1 MSSPGS
7 CFPADALSWITNTCP
22 SPWAPPPLRSQV
34 SDENACLRGWCA
46 HKVRPGGLL
55 AAGRS
60 SGLLLSISHQ
70 RSEDFPA
77 QLQKG
82 PHWLPQPRPHSHLAG
97 TEPRPQ
103 VPPPESRAGY
113 YQRGCGPASQAP
125 RCREA
130 IRVATGRACCA
141 PCAGPAAGATDAET
155 QARGHRPPVTLTLCP
170 LELAHSSEHRCTHTT
185 LSLHGTQTRCT

>member
-1 MSSPGS
+1 MRMHVSEAGVPIRCAQEACWLQEEALGCCSPFPTKDQRTSPRSYRRAHTGCGS
-7 CFPADALSWITNTCP
+7 QCGP
-22 SPWAPPPLRSQV
+22 
-34 SDENACLRGWCA
+34 
-46 HKVRPGGLL
+46 
-55 AAGRS
+55 
-60 SGLLLSISHQ
+60 
-70 RSEDFPA
+70 FPA